1 MSRVFKTRQN
11 NIVIPTKELIKM
23 KGTDFKMLAIMSI
36 LSGVAN
42 NTKSGGNTRYLNHK
56 RFNSNMKLICNI
68 LDMKVG
74 QVLRLVRD
82 LINRNT
88 QEFYIVEREENG
100 EMQYY
105 YEISYEKGGF
115 VNVPYERLETLVTEL
130 DSNCIKLYC
139 NLLWLCVEDGEFV
152 ERQVT
157 QPHLLELMGLSRKS
171 IKIIKS
177 TTDKLLEYGFINI
190 RRDWIV
196 DTEFRNGVPVTTTP
210 KEVLYYSINF
220 ED

>member
-1 MSRVFKTRQN
+1 MSKKIKKRQRD
-11 NIVIPTKELIKM
+11 VILPTGELIKI
-23 KGTDFKMLAIMSI
+23 KGSDFRLLSIISMLGEVENNIISGERYIYTSHENFNKNIKWICKI
-36 LSGVAN
+36 L
-42 NTKSGGNTRYLNHK
+42 
-56 RFNSNMKLICNI
+56 NMKL
-68 LDMKVG
+68 G
-74 QVLRLVRD
+74 QVRKILRNLLEYESD
-82 LINRNT
+82 
-88 QEFYIVEREENG
+88 EFCVVEKEVKDEK
-100 EMQYY
+100 QYFY
-105 YEISYEKGGF
+105 KIKYKEYKF
-115 VNVPYERLETLVTEL
+115 VSVPYERLETMVTEL

-157 QPHLLELMGLSRKS
+157 QSYLLELMGLSKNS

-210 KEVLYYSINF
+210 KEVLYYSIVF
-220 ED
+220 C